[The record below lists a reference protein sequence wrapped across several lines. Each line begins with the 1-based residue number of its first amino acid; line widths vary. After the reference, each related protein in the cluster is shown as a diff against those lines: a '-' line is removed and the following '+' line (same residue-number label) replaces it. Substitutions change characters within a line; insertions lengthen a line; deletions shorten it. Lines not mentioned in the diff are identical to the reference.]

1 MESFYIKWL
10 FVLFSILFIG
20 FLVQYCC
27 KNLEVLQMRRQSNY
41 ELKDFIKDMKE
52 QMREISMELEKEG
65 FGDY

>member
-1 MESFYIKWL
+1 
-10 FVLFSILFIG
+10 
-20 FLVQYCC
+20 
-27 KNLEVLQMRRQSNY
+27 MRRQSNY